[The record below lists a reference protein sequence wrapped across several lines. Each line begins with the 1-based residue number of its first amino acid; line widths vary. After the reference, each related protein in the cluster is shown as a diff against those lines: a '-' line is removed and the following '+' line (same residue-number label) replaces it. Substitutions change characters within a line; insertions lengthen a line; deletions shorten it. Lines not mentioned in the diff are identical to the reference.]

1 MRPGPTR
8 RLLAILAARTN
19 IPEQFHHDGVVIISL
34 HKVQDGFRIR
44 ELSAK
49 EVDTLETK
57 PLGHIIGELDNL
69 QDRGSD
75 VGHVLEGKKE
85 VLEELAHLVL
95 DPVFLLEVDF
105 ILIVELQVLLKILP

>member
-1 MRPGPTR
+1 MV
-8 RLLAILAARTN
+8 L
-19 IPEQFHHDGVVIISL
+19 VIISL
-34 HKVQDGFRIR
+34 HKVLDGLYIR
-44 ELSAK
+44 QLSAK

-57 PLGHIIGELDNL
+57 PLGHIIEDLDNL

-95 DPVFLLEVDF
+95 DLVPDQVFLLEVDF
-105 ILIVELQVLLKILP
+105 LLIVESQLLLKILL